1 MEEKKT
7 NQTDELQKMVDTWSN
22 MNRYSFF
29 VGTQRGILSAMNVIM
44 IKYTGMSFEQYS
56 KAMIKPQ
63 LHQMASV
70 GQCMN
75 LLANLLK
82 SIDEL
87 IKVAEIEAKKE
98 METEGVKN
106 EKDTST
112 GSLA

>member
-1 MEEKKT
+1 MEKENT
-7 NQTDELQKMVDTWSN
+7 QSQELQKMVDTWSN

-29 VGTQRGILSAMNVIM
+29 IGTQRGILSAMNVIM
-44 IKYTGMSFEQYS
+44 IKYTGMTFEQYS
-56 KAMIKPQ
+56 KSMIKPQ

-70 GQCMN
+70 GQCIN

-87 IKVAEIEAKKE
+87 IKVAEMEAKKE
-98 METEGVKN
+98 METEGEKN